1 MFPSFRFAAEGF
13 EVGSVFTNVTCV
25 GSQSLPFT
33 WSLLLRLDLTFRASR
48 KAMLTFCRAMS
59 LETST
64 HQPESSLR
72 NLPPT
77 PFCLTIQT
85 TEYAISVFPRFVF
98 SFWYSSTFESMIFRN
113 VTFPGCFMIGQPRP
127 NKTSF
132 IIGHSILLKGLF
144 SFSAFSF
151 WSFKSSHFRCCF
163 VFVSPVVALT
173 GICSVRIPKD
183 CRAYIHS
190 TVEPIWILMCGRFS
204 APIDITNIALRR
216 RSSCGLDESLDDA
229 FS

>member
-1 MFPSFRFAAEGF
+1 MPPSFLFAAEGF
-13 EVGSVFTNVTCV
+13 EVASFFINFTCV
-25 GSQSLPFT
+25 GWQSLPFT
-33 WSLLLRLDLTFRASR
+33 WSLLLWLDLSFRASR

-72 NLPPT
+72 NLPPP
-77 PFCLTIQT
+77 PFCLTTQT

-98 SFWYSSTFESMIFRN
+98 SFSYSSSFESMILRN

-151 WSFKSSHFRCCF
+151 WSLRSSHFRWCF
-163 VFVSPVVALT
+163 IFTFPVVVFT

-183 CRAYIHS
+183 CMAYIHS
-190 TVEPIWILMCGRFS
+190 TVEPMWILRCCRFS
-204 APIDITNIALRR
+204 APIDITNIALIT
-216 RSSCGLDESLDDA
+216 RSSCGLDESLDDE